1 MTETGRLIA
10 SGRDA
15 DIFEYGPGLVLRRAR
30 SGRSLDTEARVMEY
44 ARSHGYPVPAVH
56 ELIDDGSSLVME
68 RVDGPNMLDDAAAHP
83 WRISRHARTLA
94 DLHDRLHEIPAPGWV
109 PQLPDGGDRLVHV
122 DLHPLN
128 VLMADTGPVVID
140 WTNAHRGDG
149 LTDVALTWVLLA
161 TARPPGGPARQ
172 LLVRAFRFL
181 FLRAF
186 LRGFDRE
193 ALSARAPA
201 AAREKAADPNMSQ
214 AEVASMLRFA
224 EREEHRTRRAGRAPD
239 RPR

>member
-1 MTETGRLIA
+1 MTDTGRLIA

-15 DIFEYGPGLVLRRAR
+15 DIFEHGPGLVLRRAR
-30 SGRSLDTEARVMEY
+30 SARSLEVEARVMDL
-44 ARSHGYPVPAVH
+44 AHSHGYPVPAVH
-56 ELIDDGSSLVME
+56 DLLEDGAALVME

-83 WRISRHARTLA
+83 WRIARHARTLA
-94 DLHDRLHEIPAPGWV
+94 DLHNRLHEIPAPDWL
-109 PQLPDGGDRLVHV
+109 PQLPDGGDRLVHL

-128 VLMADTGPVVID
+128 VIMSESGPVVID

-172 LLVRAFRFL
+172 ALVSAFRAL

-186 LRGFDRE
+186 LHCFDRDD
-193 ALSARAPA
+193 LSARAPA
-201 AAREKAADPNMSQ
+201 TAREKTADPNMSE
-214 AEVASMLRFA
+214 AEVAAMLRFA
-224 EREEHRTRRAGRAPD
+224 DREEQRTRRSGREPD
-239 RPR
+239 RPQ